1 MKFVSLIFAVFVT
14 ASISIAQPSSQ
25 VFNSSGSW
33 VVPSGFTAN
42 IFVEVWGGGGGGGA
56 QTPNAKGGGGG
67 GAYANATFTNVP
79 PGTYTVIVGAGGA
92 PGISG
97 GSSNFQYSSWVIA
110 AGGGST
116 SNEFGGVGGL
126 ASNSNGDYVQSGE
139 NGNTA
144 SGDNGGAGGA
154 GPSGGGAG
162 GAGGIANNGN
172 GGNGS
177 AAGGGGGG
185 KAGPGNGGTSGNG
198 GAGRVSISVFA
209 LNPLPID
216 LVAFSGKNVGNAVE
230 LVWSTASERNNE
242 KFQIE
247 RSAEG
252 KEFIEIGNVLGSG
265 TTTETNHYK
274 FIDSKPSLGTNY
286 YRLKQ
291 IDFDGKY
298 EYSPIVS
305 VLFQKEGTISIYPT
319 LVQSE
324 FMVALPRDAAEL
336 TTVKIYSLQGNLVH
350 SVREEG
356 TNLLKI
362 AMHTLTAGQYVV
374 EVSNGNQLSRT
385 LVFKI

>member
-1 MKFVSLIFAVFVT
+1 M
-14 ASISIAQPSSQ
+14 
-25 VFNSSGSW
+25 
-33 VVPSGFTAN
+33 
-42 IFVEVWGGGGGGGA
+42 
-56 QTPNAKGGGGG
+56 
-67 GAYANATFTNVP
+67 
-79 PGTYTVIVGAGGA
+79 
-92 PGISG
+92 
-97 GSSNFQYSSWVIA
+97 IA

-126 ASNSNGDYVQSGE
+126 ATNSNGDYVQSGV

-144 SGDNGGAGGA
+144 SGNNGGAGGA

-185 KAGPGNGGTSGNG
+185 KAGPGNGGNSGNG

-209 LNPLPID
+209 LNPLPIE

-247 RSAEG
+247 RSADG
-252 KEFIEIGNVLGSG
+252 NEFIAIGNILGNG

-274 FIDSKPSLGTNY
+274 FIDFKPVLGTNY

-291 IDFDGKY
+291 IDFDGKS

-324 FMVALPRDAAEL
+324 LNVVLPRDAAEL
-336 TTVKIYSLQGNLVH
+336 TIVKIYSMQGNLVH
-350 SVREEG
+350 SIREEG
-356 TNLLKI
+356 TNLLQI
-362 AMHTLTAGQYVV
+362 FLPTLTAGQYVV
-374 EVSNGNQLSRT
+374 EVSNGNQTSRT
-385 LVFKI
+385 FVFKI